1 MNIFNDNSGQI
12 SAELIL
18 LLAGVFII
26 VLLFVNIY
34 QQYLVSLD
42 VEIKNNELNNLLDKI
57 DDINNHIK

>member
-1 MNIFNDNSGQI
+1 MNIIRDTSGQT

-26 VLLFVNIY
+26 VLLFMNIY
-34 QQYLVSLD
+34 QEYITSMGA
-42 VEIKNNELNNLLDKI
+42 EIKNNELNNLLDKI